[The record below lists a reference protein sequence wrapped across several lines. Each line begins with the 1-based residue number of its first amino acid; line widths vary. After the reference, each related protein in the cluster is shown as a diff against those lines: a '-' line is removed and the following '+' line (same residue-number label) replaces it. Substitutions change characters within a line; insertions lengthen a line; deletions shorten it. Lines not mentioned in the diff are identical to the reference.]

1 MRILPQSTRIRYN
14 NRTNLVCFL
23 GRFSSIKPE
32 VSSMARSRR
41 RVQPR
46 FWLILIA
53 LMLSAFALVWS
64 SQQDLIEQREAMIEE
79 LTAAR
84 EELEIRIAES
94 QRQLQFSKSDEY
106 IERLARSELGLVMPD
121 EVLYVSPQND

>member
-1 MRILPQSTRIRYN
+1 
-14 NRTNLVCFL
+14 
-23 GRFSSIKPE
+23 
-32 VSSMARSRR
+32 MARSRR

-84 EELEIRIAES
+84 EQMEIEIAEA

>member
-1 MRILPQSTRIRYN
+1 
-14 NRTNLVCFL
+14 
-23 GRFSSIKPE
+23 
-32 VSSMARSRR
+32 MARSRM

-84 EELEIRIAES
+84 EQMEIEIAEA